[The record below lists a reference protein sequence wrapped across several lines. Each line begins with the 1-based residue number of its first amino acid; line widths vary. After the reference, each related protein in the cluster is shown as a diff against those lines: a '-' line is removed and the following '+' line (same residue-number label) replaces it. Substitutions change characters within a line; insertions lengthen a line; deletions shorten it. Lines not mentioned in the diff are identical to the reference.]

1 MTTIKESSDER
12 EAAIFIEDDQS
23 KPVSYTAADQ
33 SKLVSYTDSSSEEEE
48 DLHLTLI
55 LMKQLTRPLIN
66 FLFLK

>member
-33 SKLVSYTDSSSEEEE
+33 LKLVSYTESSSEEEE
-48 DLHLTLI
+48 NLHADVSFDEPIDLA
-55 LMKQLTRPLIN
+55 IN
-66 FLFLK
+66 

>member
-33 SKLVSYTDSSSEEEE
+33 LKLVSYTESSIEEIE
-48 DLHLTLI
+48 DLHVDAIFDQPFELT
-55 LMKQLTRPLIN
+55 IN
-66 FLFLK
+66 

>member
-1 MTTIKESSDER
+1 MTTIKESSDGR